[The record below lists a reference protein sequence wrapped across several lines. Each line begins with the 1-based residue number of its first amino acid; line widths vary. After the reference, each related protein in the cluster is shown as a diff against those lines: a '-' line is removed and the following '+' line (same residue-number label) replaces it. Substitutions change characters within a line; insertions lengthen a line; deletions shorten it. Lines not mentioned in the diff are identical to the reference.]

1 MKKIILSLLLVSS
14 SVFSQTKTER
24 LEIIKDYDFT
34 KQKHFKNDLFEFY
47 SNKEARISDFLKV
60 NPQVKRTFSVGLK
73 LYTIDD
79 IDATGKPVYLAT
91 TNFTAARTTRA
102 NKLWSGGGLGLNIQ
116 GQNMIAGV
124 WEIGTFNNLHGHF
137 QNRGIQKDL
146 STAAYS
152 DHATHVSGTIIQ
164 KGSSS
169 VQRGMAFDG
178 GVWVNDITNEFTEM
192 LDQSFEGLLISNHSY
207 GIPFLNAQG
216 ALQVDVAVAGKYDS
230 SSRVVDIVHNL
241 APYYLAVYAAGNE
254 RASSASI
261 NNSGGFDMMSFRT
274 VSKNAMV
281 VGAVSAVTSYSG
293 PSSVVMSSFSNWGP
307 TDDGRIKPDLVGK
320 GVAVTS
326 TTGAAAGAT
335 TTSSFDGTSM
345 AAPNVTGTLLLLQQ
359 YYKQLNGR
367 FLRAASL
374 KGLALHSADEAGSAD
389 GPDYKFGW
397 GLCNAEAGANIITND
412 GLSSSI
418 QELVLNPGETKTFT
432 VTAQGG
438 TVPLMA
444 SISWTDPEAVA
455 NTAGLNDRTASLV
468 NDLDIRVSNA
478 STIFLPWKLDP
489 LNPDNPAVKADNLV
503 DPFEKV
509 QVNSASGTYTI
520 TVSHKGTLAAPQN
533 FTLILSGINSPFAVR
548 TAQPNN
554 TKCISETAQYSLQ
567 YFANSTSAT
576 NFVVTGLPSG
586 VNSAFSV
593 NNLTAN
599 GTFNLNLS
607 NFNALAPG
615 VYPFIV
621 TGTNGSISKQVELSL
636 TIYSPTFNSVTGFLP
651 VNNQT
656 DVSVYA
662 NLSWNQDVNAQSY
675 QVDVATDSAFTN
687 IIQSGTVTTP
697 SFLTNLLNINTDYF
711 WRVKQINLCGSASFS
726 SAGKFKTVNLE
737 CGSQTYSGT
746 PIAIAST
753 ANTLVTSTIAFNNS
767 NITSIYDLDVS
778 LNLTHT
784 YVQDMTI
791 SLVSPSGTTVILQ
804 EEACGSQDDINV
816 VYDDSG
822 NNIVCGSV
830 SPAISGRVKSFQV
843 LSAFNGQN
851 PNGNWQLIVDDP
863 YNGDG
868 GFINSWSLNICKLVP
883 LSSSDFD
890 KNKFKIYPNPTNNSV
905 SVDFEDS
912 QITRYVI
919 YDIQGREILN
929 NNQQFSSSFDI
940 DLSSFNSGIYLLKL
954 STDKGD
960 FTQKVIKN

>member
-1 MKKIILSLLLVSS
+1 MKKIILSLLLISS
-14 SVFSQTKTER
+14 SVFSQTKNER
-24 LEIIKDYDFT
+24 FEIIKDYDFA
-34 KQKHFKNDLFEFY
+34 KQKQFKTDLFEFY
-47 SNKEARISDFLKV
+47 SSKESRIIDFLKV
-60 NPQVKRTFSVGLK
+60 NPQIKRTFSVGSK

-79 IDATGKPVYLAT
+79 IDAIGKPIYLST
-91 TNFTAARTTRA
+91 SNFTAARTTRA
-102 NKLWSGGGLGLNIQ
+102 NKLWNNGGLGLNIQ

-124 WEIGTFNNLHGHF
+124 WEIGSMNTLHGHF

-146 STAAYS
+146 STATLS

-164 KGSSS
+164 KGTTT
-169 VQRGMAFDG
+169 QRGMAFDG
-178 GVWVNDITNEFTEM
+178 SVWANDITNEFTEM
-192 LDQSFEGLLISNHSY
+192 LEQSFEGLLISNHSY
-207 GIPFLNAQG
+207 GIPFLNAQNV
-216 ALQVDVAVAGKYDS
+216 LQVDVEDAGKYDAVA
-230 SSRVVDIVHNL
+230 RVVDIVHNL

-254 RASSASI
+254 RGSSASI
-261 NNSGGFDMMSFRT
+261 NGAGGFDLMSFRT

-281 VGAVSAVTSYSG
+281 VGAVSAVTNYTG

-320 GVAVTS
+320 GVAVLS
-326 TTGAAAGAT
+326 TTGSGAVT
-335 TTSSFDGTSM
+335 TTSTYDGTSM
-345 AAPNVTGTLLLLQQ
+345 SAPNVTGTLLLLQQ

-374 KGLALHSADEAGSAD
+374 KGLALHSADEAGTTD

-418 QELVLNPGETKTFT
+418 QELTLNPGETKTFT

-468 NDLDIRVSNA
+468 NDLDVRVSIA
-478 STIFLPWKLDP
+478 STTILPWKLDP
-489 LNPDNPAVKADNLV
+489 ANPNNAAVKADNLV

-520 TVSHKGTLAAPQN
+520 TVTHKGTLAAPQN
-533 FTLILSGINSPFAVR
+533 FTLILSGINSPFALR
-548 TAQPNN
+548 TALPNN

-576 NFVVTGLPSG
+576 NFVVTGLPAS
-586 VNSAFSV
+586 VTSAFSV

-599 GTFNLNLS
+599 GSFNLNLS

-615 VYPFIV
+615 VYPFTV
-621 TGTNGSISKQVELSL
+621 TGTNGSVSKQLQLSL
-636 TIYSPTFNSVTGFLP
+636 TIYSPTFTSVTGFLP
-651 VNNQT
+651 TNNQVE
-656 DVSVYA
+656 VSVYA
-662 NLSWNQDVNAQSY
+662 NLSWTPDVNAQSY
-675 QVDVATDSAFTN
+675 QVDVATDNAFTN
-687 IIQSGTVTTP
+687 IIQTGTITTP

-711 WRVKQINLCGSASFS
+711 WRVKQTNLCGSASFT

-737 CGSQTYSGT
+737 CGVQTYSGS
-746 PIAIAST
+746 PIAIADV
-753 ANTLVTSTIAFNNS
+753 ANTLVTSTMAFNNP

-804 EEACGSQDDINV
+804 EEACGSQNDINV

-843 LSAFNGQN
+843 LSALNGQN

-868 GFINSWSLNICKLVP
+868 GYINSWTINICKIVP
-883 LSSSDFD
+883 LSASDFD

-905 SVDFEDS
+905 SVFFEDL
-912 QITRYVI
+912 QITGYVV
-919 YDIQGREILN
+919 YDIQGREILSEN
-929 NNQQFSSSFDI
+929 KQFNANFDI
-940 DLSSFNSGIYLLKL
+940 DLSSFNSGIYLLKIA
-954 STDKGD
+954 TDKGY

>member
-1 MKKIILSLLLVSS
+1 MKKIILSLLLIST
-14 SVFSQTKTER
+14 SVFSQTKSER
-24 LEIIKDYDFT
+24 LEIVKDYDFA
-34 KQKHFKNDLFEFY
+34 KQKQFKTELVEFY
-47 SNKEARISDFLKV
+47 SDKENRIKNYLLL
-60 NPQVKRTFSVGLK
+60 NPQSKRTFSKESV

-79 IDATGKPVYLAT
+79 INENGLPIYLST
-91 TNFTAARTTRA
+91 SNRGAAITTRA
-102 NKLWSGGGLGLNIQ
+102 NKLYSGGGLGLNIQ

-124 WEIGTFNNLHGHF
+124 WEIGSMNTLHGHF

-146 STAAYS
+146 STAAHS
-152 DHATHVSGTIIQ
+152 DHATHVTGTIIQ

-169 VQRGMAFDG
+169 LLRGMAFDG
-178 GVWVNDITNEFTEM
+178 GAWANDITNEFTEM
-192 LDQSFEGLLISNHSY
+192 VDQSFEGLLISNHSY

-216 ALQVDVAVAGKYDS
+216 ALQVDVEDAGKYDAVA
-230 SSRVVDIVHNL
+230 RVVDIVHNL

-261 NNSGGFDMMSFRT
+261 NAAGGYDMMSFRT

-281 VGAVSAVTSYSG
+281 VGAVNGVTTYAG

-326 TTGAAAGAT
+326 TTGGAAGST
-335 TTSSFDGTSM
+335 QTSSFDGTSM
-345 AAPNVTGTLLLLQQ
+345 SAPNVTGTLLLLQQ

-374 KGLALHSADEAGSAD
+374 KGLALHSADEAGTTV
-389 GPDYKFGW
+389 GPDYRFGW

-418 QELVLNPGETKTFT
+418 QELTLNPGETKTFT

-444 SISWTDPEAVA
+444 SISWTDPEALA
-455 NTAGLNDRTASLV
+455 NTAGLNDRTPSLV
-468 NDLDIRVSNA
+468 NDLDIRVSNT
-478 STIFLPWKLDP
+478 STTILPWKLDP
-489 LNPDNPAVKADNLV
+489 ANPNNAAVKADNLV

-509 QVNSASGTYTI
+509 QVDAASGTYTI
-520 TVSHKGTLAAPQN
+520 TVTHKGTLAAPQN

-548 TAQPNN
+548 TALPNN

-567 YFANSTSAT
+567 YFANSTTAT
-576 NFVVTGLPSG
+576 NFVVTGLPAG
-586 VNSAFSV
+586 VTSAFSV

-599 GTFNLNLS
+599 SSFNLNLS

-615 VYPFIV
+615 VYPFTV
-621 TGTNGSISKQVELSL
+621 TGTNGSVSKQVQLSL
-636 TIYSPTFNSVTGFLP
+636 TIYSPTFTSVTGFLP
-651 VNNQT
+651 ANNQVE
-656 DVSVYA
+656 VSVYA
-662 NLSWNQDVNAQSY
+662 NLSWTPDVNAQSY
-675 QVDVATDSAFTN
+675 QVDVATDNAFTN

-711 WRVKQINLCGSASFS
+711 WRVKQINLCGSASYT

-737 CGSQTYSGT
+737 CGVQTYSGS
-746 PIAIAST
+746 PIAIADV
-753 ANTLVTSTIAFNNS
+753 ANTLVTSTMAFNNP

-804 EEACGSQDDINV
+804 EEACGSQNDINV

-843 LSAFNGQN
+843 LSALNGQN

-868 GFINSWSLNICKLVP
+868 GFINSWSLNICKIVP
-883 LSSSDFD
+883 LSASDFD

-905 SVDFEDS
+905 SVLFEDL
-912 QITRYVI
+912 QITGYVV
-919 YDIQGREILN
+919 YDIQGREILSKN
-929 NNQQFSSSFDI
+929 KQFSASFDI
-940 DLSSFNSGIYLLKL
+940 DLSSFNSGIYLLKIV
-954 STDKGD
+954 TDKGD

>member
-1 MKKIILSLLLVSS
+1 MRKFILSSLLFSFTC
-14 SVFSQTKTER
+14 FSQTKDER
-24 LEIIKDYDFT
+24 IEIIKDYDFA
-34 KQKHFKNDLFEFY
+34 KQKQFKTNLFEFY
-47 SNKEARISDFLKV
+47 SSKESRINDFLKV
-60 NPQVKRTFSVGLK
+60 NPQVKRTFSVGSK

-79 IDATGKPVYLAT
+79 IDTTGKPIYLST

-230 SSRVVDIVHNL
+230 ASRVVDIVHNL

-374 KGLALHSADEAGSAD
+374 KGLALHSADEAGTAD

-418 QELVLNPGETKTFT
+418 QELTLNPGETKTFT

-438 TVPLMA
+438 TIPLMA

-468 NDLDIRVSNA
+468 NDLDIRVSNS
-478 STIFLPWKLDP
+478 STTFLPWKLDP
-489 LNPDNPAVKADNLV
+489 LNPDNAAVKADNLV

-548 TAQPNN
+548 TSQPNN

-567 YFANSTSAT
+567 YFANSTTAT

-586 VNSAFSV
+586 VTSAFSV

-599 GTFNLNLS
+599 GSFNLNLS
-607 NFNALAPG
+607 NFNALTPG
-615 VYPFIV
+615 VYPFTV
-621 TGTNGSISKQVELSL
+621 TGTNGSVSKQVQLSL

-651 VNNQT
+651 ANNQV

-662 NLSWNQDVNAQSY
+662 NLSWTQDVNAQSY
-675 QVDVATDSAFTN
+675 QVDIATDNAFTN
-687 IIQSGTVTTP
+687 IIQTGTVTTP

-711 WRVKQINLCGSASFS
+711 WRVKQINLCGNASFT

-737 CGSQTYSGT
+737 CGVQTYSGS
-746 PIAIAST
+746 PIAIADV
-753 ANTLVTSTIAFNNS
+753 ANTLVTSTMAFNNP

-804 EEACGSQDDINV
+804 EEACGSQNDINV

-868 GFINSWSLNICKLVP
+868 GFINSWSINICKIIP
-883 LSSSDFD
+883 LSSLDFD
-890 KNKFKIYPNPTNNSV
+890 KNKFRVYPNPTNNSV
-905 SVDFEDS
+905 SVLFEDL
-912 QITRYVI
+912 QITGYVV
-919 YDIQGREILN
+919 YDIQGREIFK

-940 DLSSFNSGIYLLKL
+940 DLSSCNSGIYLLKL
-954 STDKGD
+954 TTDKGD

>member
-1 MKKIILSLLLVSS
+1 MKKIILSLLLISS
-14 SVFSQTKTER
+14 SVFSQTKNER
-24 LEIIKDYDFT
+24 FEIIKDYDFA
-34 KQKHFKNDLFEFY
+34 KQKQFKTDLFEFY
-47 SNKEARISDFLKV
+47 SSKESRIIDFLKV
-60 NPQVKRTFSVGLK
+60 NPQIKRTFSVGSK

-79 IDATGKPVYLAT
+79 IDAIGKPIYLST
-91 TNFTAARTTRA
+91 SNFTAARTTRA
-102 NKLWSGGGLGLNIQ
+102 NKLWNNGGLGLNIQ

-124 WEIGTFNNLHGHF
+124 WEIGSMNTLHGHF

-146 STAAYS
+146 STATLS

-164 KGSSS
+164 KGTTT
-169 VQRGMAFDG
+169 QRGMAFDG
-178 GVWVNDITNEFTEM
+178 SVWANDITNEFTEM
-192 LDQSFEGLLISNHSY
+192 LEQSFEGLLISNHSY
-207 GIPFLNAQG
+207 GIPFLNAQNV
-216 ALQVDVAVAGKYDS
+216 LQVDVEDAGKYDAVA
-230 SSRVVDIVHNL
+230 RVVDIVHNL

-254 RASSASI
+254 RGSSASI
-261 NNSGGFDMMSFRT
+261 NGAGGFDLMSFRT

-281 VGAVSAVTSYSG
+281 VGAVSAVTNYTG

-320 GVAVTS
+320 GVAVLS
-326 TTGAAAGAT
+326 TTGSGAVT
-335 TTSSFDGTSM
+335 TTSTYDGTSM
-345 AAPNVTGTLLLLQQ
+345 SAPNVTGTLLLLQQ

-374 KGLALHSADEAGSAD
+374 KGLALHSADEAGTTD

-418 QELVLNPGETKTFT
+418 QELTLNPGETKTFT

-468 NDLDIRVSNA
+468 NDLDVRVSNA
-478 STIFLPWKLDP
+478 STTILPWKLDP
-489 LNPDNPAVKADNLV
+489 ANPNNAAVKADNLV

-520 TVSHKGTLAAPQN
+520 TVTHKGTLAAPQN
-533 FTLILSGINSPFAVR
+533 FTLILSGINSPFALR
-548 TAQPNN
+548 TALPNN

-576 NFVVTGLPSG
+576 NFVVTGLPAS
-586 VNSAFSV
+586 VTSAFSV

-599 GTFNLNLS
+599 GSFNLNLS

-615 VYPFIV
+615 VYPFTV
-621 TGTNGSISKQVELSL
+621 TGTNGSVSKQLQLSL
-636 TIYSPTFNSVTGFLP
+636 TIYSPTFTSVTGFLP
-651 VNNQT
+651 TNNQVE
-656 DVSVYA
+656 VSVYA
-662 NLSWNQDVNAQSY
+662 NLSWTPDVNAQSY
-675 QVDVATDSAFTN
+675 QVDVATDNAFTN
-687 IIQSGTVTTP
+687 IIQTGTITTP

-711 WRVKQINLCGSASFS
+711 WRVKQTNLCGSASFT

-737 CGSQTYSGT
+737 CGVQTYSGS
-746 PIAIAST
+746 PIAIADV
-753 ANTLVTSTIAFNNS
+753 ANTLVTSTMAFNNP

-804 EEACGSQDDINV
+804 EEACGSQNDINV

-843 LSAFNGQN
+843 LSALNGQN

-868 GFINSWSLNICKLVP
+868 GYINSWTINICKIVP
-883 LSSSDFD
+883 LSASDFD

-905 SVDFEDS
+905 SVFFEDL
-912 QITRYVI
+912 QITGYVV
-919 YDIQGREILN
+919 YDIQGREILSEN
-929 NNQQFSSSFDI
+929 KQFNANFDI
-940 DLSSFNSGIYLLKL
+940 DLSSFNSGIYLLKIA
-954 STDKGD
+954 TDKGY

>member
-1 MKKIILSLLLVSS
+1 MRKFILSSLLFSFTC
-14 SVFSQTKTER
+14 FSQTKDER
-24 LEIIKDYDFT
+24 IEIIKDYDFA
-34 KQKHFKNDLFEFY
+34 KQKQFKTNLLGFY
-47 SNKEARISDFLKV
+47 SSKEARINDFLKV
-60 NPQVKRTFSVGLK
+60 NPQVKRTFSVGSK

-79 IDATGKPVYLAT
+79 IDTTGRPIYLAT

-164 KGSSS
+164 RGSST

-207 GIPFLNAQG
+207 GVPFLNAQG
-216 ALQVDVAVAGKYDS
+216 ALQVDVEDAGKYNS
-230 SSRVVDIVHNL
+230 TSRVVDIVHNL

-254 RASSASI
+254 RASSVSI

-335 TTSSFDGTSM
+335 TTSSLDGTSM

-359 YYKQLNGR
+359 YYNQLNGR

-374 KGLALHSADEAGSAD
+374 KGLALHSADEAGTAD
-389 GPDYKFGW
+389 GPDYRFGW

-418 QELVLNPGETKTFT
+418 QELTLNPGETKTFT

-444 SISWTDPEAVA
+444 SISWTDPEAVV

-468 NDLDIRVSNA
+468 NDLDIRVSNT
-478 STIFLPWKLDP
+478 STTFFPWKLDP
-489 LNPDNPAVKADNLV
+489 ANPNNAAVKADNLV

-520 TVSHKGTLAAPQN
+520 TVSHKGTLEAPQN

-548 TAQPNN
+548 TSQPNN

-567 YFANSTSAT
+567 YFANSTTAT

-586 VNSAFSV
+586 VTSAFSV

-599 GTFNLNLS
+599 GSFNLNLS

-615 VYPFIV
+615 VYPFTV
-621 TGTNGSISKQVELSL
+621 TGTNGSVSKQVQLSL
-636 TIYSPTFNSVTGFLP
+636 TIYSPIFNSVTGFLP
-651 VNNQT
+651 TNNQV
-656 DVSVYA
+656 DVSLYA
-662 NLSWNQDVNAQSY
+662 NLSWTQDVNAQSY
-675 QVDVATDSAFTN
+675 QVDIATDNAFTN
-687 IIQSGTVTTP
+687 IIQTGTVTNP
-697 SFLTNLLNINTDYF
+697 SFSTILLNVNTDYF
-711 WRVKQINLCGSASFS
+711 WRVKQINLCGTASFT
-726 SAGKFKTVNLE
+726 SAGKFKTANLE
-737 CGSQTYSGT
+737 CGVQTYSGS
-746 PIAIAST
+746 PIAIADV
-753 ANTLVTSTIAFNNS
+753 ADTLVTSTIAFNNP

-784 YVQDMTI
+784 YVRDMTI

-804 EEACGSQDDINV
+804 EEACGNQNDINV

-863 YNGDG
+863 YYGDG
-868 GFINSWSLNICKLVP
+868 GFINSWSINICKIIP

-890 KNKFKIYPNPTNNSV
+890 KNKFRIYPNPTNNSV
-905 SVDFEDS
+905 SVLFEDL
-912 QITRYVI
+912 QITGYVV
-919 YDIQGREILN
+919 YDIQGREILK
-929 NNQQFSSSFDI
+929 NNQQFSYSFDI
-940 DLSSFNSGIYLLKL
+940 DLSSCNSGIYLLKL
-954 STDKGD
+954 TTDKGD